1 MSLHPLLL
9 AEMLEDEVAVARTE
23 LGDRIA
29 DLAVIGDEVFCRLTD
44 TNVGDATIRL
54 DGREYDGEPFKVAVV
69 DSHGVLAERASW
81 PGTLFYTVHPV
92 LGRGFVCVRGTFEYH
107 CHPSHLGD
115 RWDTYRY
122 TLRLPRLL
130 DHLVRKAGR

>member
-1 MSLHPLLL
+1 VSLHPQLL

-29 DLAVIGDEVFCRLTD
+29 DLAIAGSEVSCRLTD
-44 TNVGDATIRL
+44 TNVGDAIIRL

-69 DSHGVLAERASW
+69 DSLGVLAERASW
-81 PGTLFYTVHPV
+81 PGTLFHSVHPV

-107 CHPSHLGD
+107 CYPSHLGD
-115 RWDTYRY
+115 RWDTHRY

-130 DHLVRKAGR
+130 NHLVRKAGR